1 MDGDEEIKR
10 ILTIPFEDSVDG
22 LEKEL
27 AEVITRYGYKHITNL
42 LKVNHTILQP
52 TSYRPVL
59 EKIHSKWREEIYN
72 NKVLIEEI
80 YLIYNNM
87 TNTYRWKPEYK
98 SQKNGEQIILHHNFT
113 KTYVE

>member
-27 AEVITRYGYKHITNL
+27 AEVITRYGDKHITNL

-87 TNTYRWKPEYK
+87 TNTYRWEPEYK